1 MSGLLYLSHPPKK
14 PQQPNSKDNTSNDFT
29 RSTVISEHPFSP
41 GILIACFE
49 IIKRLPVIMNESEE
63 KSKYNKLNRLE
74 Q

>member
-1 MSGLLYLSHPPKK
+1 MISAVFLDIIMQTLPE
-14 PQQPNSKDNTSNDFT
+14 DNTSNDFT
-29 RSTVISEHPFSP
+29 RSTIISEHPFSP

-49 IIKRLPVIMNESEE
+49 IIERLPVIMNESEE